1 MSVVGRGLLVFVVL
15 LSGSLPAVA
24 QEAAAP
30 ASPALTDQQI
40 ETFLLNAKV
49 VSMRRAGNGVTN
61 SRRATLSDGQLT
73 HDAHIQTVDVQ
84 KNVFDAPGAT
94 ELNFR
99 DTFRYNIAGYRLAR
113 LIGLTNV
120 PVSVERR
127 IEGSPAA
134 VTWWVDDVK
143 FDEGGRK
150 KLGDDAMSGP
160 NPQRTANQLA
170 LMRVFDELIQNR
182 DRNQGNILW
191 TADWRMWLIDHTR
204 AFRLGEKLLKPD
216 QVQRCERS
224 MCDKLRALTKDGLT
238 TVMERALTSLE
249 IEALLDRRDEI
260 LAQIDAR
267 VGRRGEAAVFYT
279 LAELAGSR

>member
-1 MSVVGRGLLVFVVL
+1 MSFARRGLLVVVVL
-15 LSGSLPAVA
+15 LVASLPAPA
-24 QEAAAP
+24 QEAVAP
-30 ASPALTDQQI
+30 APSALTDQQI
-40 ETFLLNAKV
+40 EAFLLNAKV

-113 LIGLTNV
+113 LIGLANV

-127 IEGSPAA
+127 IEGSTAA
-134 VTWWVDDVK
+134 VTWWVDGVQ
-143 FDEGGRK
+143 FDEGGRQ
-150 KLGDDAMSGP
+150 KLGDQAMSGP
-160 NPQRTANQLA
+160 SPQRTANQLA
-170 LMRVFDELIQNR
+170 IMRVFDELIQNR

-191 TADWRMWLIDHTR
+191 TGDWRMWLIDHTR
-204 AFRLGEKLLKPD
+204 AFRLGDTLLKPE

-224 MCDKLRALTKDGLT
+224 LCDKLRALTKDALT
-238 TVMERALTSLE
+238 RAMERALTTQE
-249 IEALLDRRDEI
+249 IAALLDRRDAI
-260 LAQIDAR
+260 LAAIDAR
-267 VGRRGEAAVFYT
+267 VSRRGEAAVFFS
-279 LAELAGSR
+279 LP